1 MKDSQKLKELD
12 GALLEMLEIKSTLD
26 TALSRYGARPFSVRL
41 PKEARC
47 FRRNWLSEYLLTHQ
61 WRKVRVT
68 RTPAYDV
75 MGAAA
80 LFFSAESWQIN
91 HANGTQYFRGLEV
104 KEFSE
109 ETATGMMDSSLC
121 PAIT

>member
-1 MKDSQKLKELD
+1 MFSSQL
-12 GALLEMLEIKSTLD
+12 AF
-26 TALSRYGARPFSVRL
+26 Y
-41 PKEARC
+41 
-47 FRRNWLSEYLLTHQ
+47 EYLLTHQ

-80 LFFSAESWQIN
+80 LFFRLNRADKPRQRYAI
-91 HANGTQYFRGLEV
+91 FPGLEV
-104 KEFSE
+104 KEFAE
-109 ETATGMMDSSLC
+109 ETATGMMDSLLTP

>member
-26 TALSRYGARPFSVRL
+26 TALSRYGARPLGTFTEGSAVFSSQL
-41 PKEARC
+41 A
-47 FRRNWLSEYLLTHQ
+47 FYEYLLTHQ

-80 LFFSAESWQIN
+80 LFFSADPGRLTTPTVRNISGGW
-91 HANGTQYFRGLEV
+91 RLKSSPKKPPLE
-104 KEFSE
+104 
-109 ETATGMMDSSLC
+109 
-121 PAIT
+121 

>member
-1 MKDSQKLKELD
+1 MFSSQL
-12 GALLEMLEIKSTLD
+12 AF
-26 TALSRYGARPFSVRL
+26 Y
-41 PKEARC
+41 
-47 FRRNWLSEYLLTHQ
+47 EYLLTHQ

-80 LFFSAESWQIN
+80 LFFSAESGQIN

-109 ETATGMMDSSLC
+109 ETATGMMDSLLYAPLRLRDHAVLYLHVTRGSEESH
-121 PAIT
+121 